1 MIIRP
6 LAAALLI
13 AFSAQAQ
20 ANIDIQFDYSLDSNS
35 FFSDASRKTVL
46 ESAASVFESR
56 FSDSLAAI
64 SSSSQNN
71 FDPVYFNP
79 ANPDTTLS
87 NNNDSFAANVIRVY
101 AGGTNFSTST
111 LGVGG
116 GGGYTCSGVDTFCSD
131 ATLRGQSET
140 QNVYDKNG
148 NLVSANAVDVAPW
161 GGSISFDS
169 ADTNWHFG
177 ATTDGLDSNEYDF
190 YSVAVHELAH
200 LLGFGSSDSF
210 SNHISGSSF
219 IGTNSGSIALS
230 DDKGHWKS
238 GTLSLVNGISQEAAM
253 TPSLSNG
260 TRKYFTEL
268 DFAAMQDIG
277 WQVTPV
283 PEADTWA
290 MLLAGLGLVGFAARR
305 RQR

>member
-6 LAAALLI
+6 LAAALLV
-13 AFSAQAQ
+13 ALSAQAQ
-20 ANIDIQFDYSLDSNS
+20 ANIDIQFDFTYDTSN
-35 FFSDASRKTVL
+35 FFSDASRKSVL

-56 FSDSLAAI
+56 FADSLTAI
-64 SSSSQNN
+64 TSSGMNSFN
-71 FDPVYFNP
+71 PVYFDP
-79 ANPDTTLS
+79 ANPDTSLS

-116 GGGYTCSGVDTFCSD
+116 GGGYTCSGSGSFCSD
-131 ATLRGQSET
+131 ATQRGQG
-140 QNVYDKNG
+140 D
-148 NLVSANAVDVAPW
+148 VSDANAVDVAPW

-177 ATTDGLDSNEYDF
+177 ATTAGLDSNEYDF

-210 SNHISGSSF
+210 SNHISGSTF

-230 DDKGHWKS
+230 DDKGHWAS
-238 GTLSLVNGISQEAAM
+238 GTLSQVNGISQEAAM

-290 MLLAGLGLVGFAARR
+290 MMLAGLGLVGFAARR
-305 RQR
+305 RQM